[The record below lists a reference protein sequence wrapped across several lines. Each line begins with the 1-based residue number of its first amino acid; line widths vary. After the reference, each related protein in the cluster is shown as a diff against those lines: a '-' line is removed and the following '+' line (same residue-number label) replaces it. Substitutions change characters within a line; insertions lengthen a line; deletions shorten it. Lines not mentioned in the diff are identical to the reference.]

1 MRITTLDSLRGLAAL
16 TVLFSHCYEVYP
28 EELRFSVKLLDI
40 SAWAQP
46 WVWFRYTPLRL
57 LTDGQPAVMFFFV
70 LSGFVLA
77 LPFLRGTQPAY
88 PRYLVKRFCRL
99 YLPFAAAILIS
110 AALYVLIAPEPIAAF
125 GHEFNAQSWSE
136 KVTGGHVA
144 RHLMMTGMARDEMLD
159 IPVWSLVHEMRI
171 SVIFPL
177 LIALSAVGA
186 AWGTIGLTALLY
198 LTCAYALLHIGEQ
211 SAVGTILATG
221 QYIVFFVAGIALASH
236 ADRWRAAL
244 GAVPSPAR
252 PLLWLA
258 CLTAAMCPAALLP
271 WSRLVWGAGAVG
283 ILMLAMTSPGGQR
296 LLSLPPLRW
305 LGRVSYSLYLVH
317 MLVLLAAVHLLYGR
331 LPLPAILLA
340 AVVLSLVSAEIMF
353 RCVERP
359 ALQIGR
365 RFARGEPPMTSTGGR
380 SSSLAPG
387 APSA

>member
-28 EELRFSVKLLDI
+28 EDLRFNVPLLDL

-46 WVWFRYTPLRL
+46 WAWLRYTPLRL
-57 LTDGQPAVMFFFV
+57 LTEGRPAVMFFFV

-77 LPFLRGTQPAY
+77 LPFIRGTQPAY
-88 PRYLVKRFCRL
+88 PRYLIKRFCRL

-110 AALYVLIAPEPIAAF
+110 AALYVLIAPEPIAAS
-125 GHEFNAQSWSE
+125 GHEFNTQSWSRDI
-136 KVTGGHVA
+136 TGQDVA
-144 RHLMMTGMARDEMLD
+144 RHLLMTGMPKDEILD
-159 IPVWSLVHEMRI
+159 IPVWSLVHELRI

-177 LIALSAVGA
+177 LITLSAIAGWSA
-186 AWGTIGLTALLY
+186 IALAALLY
-198 LTCAYALLHIGEQ
+198 VACAYAVLHIGEQ
-211 SAVGTILATG
+211 SAIGTTLATG
-221 QYIVFFVAGIALASH
+221 QYIVFFVAGIALARH
-236 ADRWRAAL
+236 AERWRAIL
-244 GAVPSPAR
+244 GAIPSPIR

-258 CLTAAMCPAALLP
+258 CLAAAMCPAALLP
-271 WSRLVWGAGAVG
+271 WSRYVWGIGAVG
-283 ILMLAMTSPGGQR
+283 ILMLAMTSPGARR
-296 LLSLPPLRW
+296 LLLLPPLRW

-359 ALQIGR
+359 AMEIGR
-365 RFARGEPPMTSTGGR
+365 RFARGEPPTTSTGGR